1 MYDSYDQC
9 RVPQRRKIDWEEQFY
24 KALSSSRDPKKSG
37 ADAEW
42 IVFARLLDG
51 KNNPLSAAER
61 EAMDDC
67 LFVLRR
73 FQVEQLNYPP
83 LDSRVDSSDASS
95 EQEQLIEMAFEEIV
109 GRPMLLREKPY
120 FMRRVRRA

>member
-83 LDSRVDSSDASS
+83 SCRFLGRV
-95 EQEQLIEMAFEEIV
+95 L
-109 GRPMLLREKPY
+109 
-120 FMRRVRRA
+120 